1 MVKFLFINMCCI
13 LFTAQ
18 VVMATEIVY
27 TPINPNFGGNPN
39 NASMLMSEAEAINTF
54 KDPAAVDPFAKLGP
68 LEQFN
73 TSLQQFVLNQIAASV
88 TGQIID
94 ANGNLIPGTISTQDF
109 IISIVDL
116 GGGALEISTTDV
128 NTGQTTSFQVN

>member
-1 MVKFLFINMCCI
+1 MFKIILNMYCLLI
-13 LFTAQ
+13 TVQ

-54 KDPAAVDPFAKLGP
+54 KDSAAVNPFAQLSP

-73 TSLQQFVLNQIAASV
+73 TNLQQFVLNQIAASV

-116 GGGALEISTTDV
+116 GGGALEINTTDV